1 MRSGILFLH
10 VYQRRYKMAT
20 EVYNWV
26 QKYDADL
33 AAGEKTITEASKQNG
48 VSLHCGDSVESE

>member
-1 MRSGILFLH
+1 MSIREDIRWPLRLLSG
-10 VYQRRYKMAT
+10 
-20 EVYNWV
+20 V